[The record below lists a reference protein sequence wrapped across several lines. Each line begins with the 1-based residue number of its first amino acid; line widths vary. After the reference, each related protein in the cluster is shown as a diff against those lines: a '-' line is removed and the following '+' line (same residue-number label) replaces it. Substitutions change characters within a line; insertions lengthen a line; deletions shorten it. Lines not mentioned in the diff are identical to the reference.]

1 VSAALTLR
9 SMAVAVRRRAL
20 TQDLVIAGAFTLA
33 AQVELTV
40 QSTAVQGSLIGQ
52 RVAFLL
58 VTLSLSTRRV
68 APVLAAAI
76 ASVGFALQGV
86 LGDAPIAGGFLALLV
101 LLGSLGFY
109 TTLHRGA
116 VAVAMLLLA
125 GAVPGLRAG
134 MAFADLLV
142 NAVVIIGTWM
152 GAYLVHR
159 SIDRRIAAELMHE
172 RIAQEAVAADRSR
185 IARDLHDS
193 VAHAI
198 TIMTLQAGGA
208 RRRSTDPV
216 VEDALLIVEASG
228 RQALADMNRFLGVLG
243 SDVEALGEAPGLGDV
258 SDIIEGTRAAGADVE
273 LTVSGR
279 VDQVPVSVGATAYRV
294 VQEALTNAL
303 KYAIPGP
310 MNVTVVAGADALD
323 VNVTSPI
330 DGTAPAVPLKGGGRG
345 IGGLR
350 RRVAVFGGTLEARRD
365 GDVWRVSAR
374 IPYRED
380 RP

>member
-1 VSAALTLR
+1 
-9 SMAVAVRRRAL
+9 
-20 TQDLVIAGAFTLA
+20 
-33 AQVELTV
+33 
-40 QSTAVQGSLIGQ
+40 
-52 RVAFLL
+52 
-58 VTLSLSTRRV
+58 
-68 APVLAAAI
+68 
-76 ASVGFALQGV
+76 
-86 LGDAPIAGGFLALLV
+86 
-101 LLGSLGFY
+101 
-109 TTLHRGA
+109 
-116 VAVAMLLLA
+116 
-125 GAVPGLRAG
+125 
-134 MAFADLLV
+134 
-142 NAVVIIGTWM
+142 
-152 GAYLVHR
+152 
-159 SIDRRIAAELMHE
+159 
-172 RIAQEAVAADRSR
+172 
-185 IARDLHDS
+185 
-193 VAHAI
+193 
-198 TIMTLQAGGA
+198 
-208 RRRSTDPV
+208 
-216 VEDALLIVEASG
+216 
-228 RQALADMNRFLGVLG
+228 MNRFLGVLG

-258 SDIIEGTRAAGADVE
+258 SDIIEGTRAAGADVD

-330 DGTAPAVPLKGGGRG
+330 DGTAPAVQLKGGGRG